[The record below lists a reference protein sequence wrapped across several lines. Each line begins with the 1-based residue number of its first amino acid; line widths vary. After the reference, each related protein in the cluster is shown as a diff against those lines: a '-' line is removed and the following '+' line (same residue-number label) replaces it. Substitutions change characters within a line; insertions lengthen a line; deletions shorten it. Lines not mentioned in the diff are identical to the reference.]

1 MRIAVVAS
9 PFPSLSQ
16 TFVLN
21 QITGLIDRGHE
32 VEIISCAKGNCSK
45 FHEEVMRYDLLNRTS
60 YPFELEIMPRNLF
73 LRFLK
78 AVVYSLVFLTK
89 NPVAVFKSLNFI
101 KYGRRAA
108 SLSLFF
114 LMTPFLRKKPFDII
128 HCQFGPIGAA
138 ILTLQDIGA
147 IKGKL
152 VTSFRGYDAT
162 KFLQDHPGAFQD
174 LFRKGD
180 LFLPVSDFLR
190 RRLIEEGCDTQK
202 ILVHRSGI
210 DLSKF
215 KYSAR
220 QRNSNEPTKVL
231 TVARLVEKKGIAYAI
246 QAISRVVSSG
256 RRVSYTVVGDG
267 DLRDDLERLIQDLDI
282 KEAVQLVGW
291 RSHGEVIRF
300 LESAHLLMAPS
311 VTAADGDQEGIP
323 NVIKEAMAMGIPVLA
338 TRHSGIP
345 ELVQDGTSGF
355 LVPERDVEALAN
367 KLEYLIRHPQSW
379 PQMGAAGRRHVEANY
394 DVNVLNDQLVVL
406 YESVLGPGN
415 VNSIGSGLK
424 MA

>member
-1 MRIAVVAS
+1 MRIAVVTS

-32 VEIISCAKGNCSK
+32 VEIISFAKENCSK

-60 YPFELEIMPRNLF
+60 YPFEPEIMPRNLF

-78 AVVYSLVFLTK
+78 AVVYSVVFLAK

-101 KYGRRAA
+101 KYARRAV
-108 SLSLFF
+108 SLRLFF
-114 LMTPFLRKKPFDII
+114 LMIPFLRKKPFDII

-162 KFLQDHPGAFQD
+162 TFLRKHPGAFQD

-190 RRLIEEGCDTQK
+190 QRLVEKGCDTQK

-215 KYSAR
+215 KYLAR
-220 QRNSNEPTKVL
+220 QRNLNEPTKVL

-246 QAISRVVSSG
+246 QTISRVVSSG
-256 RRVSYTVVGDG
+256 RRVIYTVVGDG
-267 DLRDDLERLIQDLDI
+267 DLRDDLERLVQDLDI

-345 ELVQDGTSGF
+345 ELVEEGLSGF
-355 LVPERDVEALAN
+355 LVPERDTDALTDR
-367 KLEYLIRHPQSW
+367 LIHLIDHPEIW
-379 PQMGAAGRRHVEANY
+379 PEMGKAGRDYVKKHY
-394 DVNVLNDQLVVL
+394 DIHRLNDRLVEIFQSL
-406 YESVLGPGN
+406 LDRDD
-415 VNSIGSGLK
+415 IQ
-424 MA
+424 